1 MFGHQR
7 PGSAGPSGRA
17 GRRPLFMI
25 AAVLLMSFPAARA
38 ALATDQLYI
47 MQSPN
52 FGGVN
57 ASSLSAAQ
65 TAVSMVKQQEAA
77 AAAATAAASA
87 AANSPSQQFANS
99 IISQLD
105 AMVARNIAAQIA
117 GALPGQGGTIQSG
130 STSISYTN
138 VDGTLNVSITTPTG
152 TTTLAMPSGN

>member
-1 MFGHQR
+1 
-7 PGSAGPSGRA
+7 
-17 GRRPLFMI
+17 MI